1 MQSNGIFAKR
11 LARRLEP
18 HELDAVGGAI
28 NVAGTFRANTCAVGG
43 GWDGDIVV
51 DGPIYN

>member
-1 MQSNGIFAKR
+1 MAQNEIFAKK

-18 HELDAVGGAI
+18 SELDAVGGAI

-43 GWDGDIVV
+43 GGGGDGVV